1 MFGTNSKLIATTL
14 STFLLLAGAVSGPV
28 GAQSFRTDNTL
39 KRDSATV
46 SPPAT
51 LDDVAWL
58 VGGWRGTGLGGEA
71 AETWM
76 EPSGGAM
83 PGVFRVVRDGEVVFY
98 EMMALIE
105 HQGSLELRLKHFNA
119 DMTGWED
126 KEEMVTFRL
135 IRVDPDAIYFGS
147 LTFRRHG
154 DDRLQAFVAVRQRD
168 GRLEELAFDFTRVH

>member
-1 MFGTNSKLIATTL
+1 M
-14 STFLLLAGAVSGPV
+14 STPV
-28 GAQSFRTDNTL
+28 GAQSPGTDNTL

-46 SPPAT
+46 SPPASI
-51 LDDVAWL
+51 DDVAWL
-58 VGGWRGTGLGGEA
+58 AGGWRGTGLGGEA

-83 PGVFRVVRDGEVVFY
+83 PGVFRVVRDGQVVFY
-98 EMMALIE
+98 EMMALVE
-105 HQGSLELRLKHFNA
+105 HEGSLELRLKHFNA

-154 DDRLQAFVAVRQRD
+154 HDGLQTFVAVRQRD
-168 GRLEELAFDFTRVH
+168 GRLEELAFEFTRVH

>member
-1 MFGTNSKLIATTL
+1 MFRTTSRLIPTTL
-14 STFLLLAGAVSGPV
+14 STFLLLAGTLSRPA
-28 GAQSFRTDNTL
+28 GAQSPRTDNTL

-51 LDDVAWL
+51 LGDVAWL
-58 VGGWRGTGLGGEA
+58 AGGWRGTGLGGEA

-98 EMMALIE
+98 EMMALVE
-105 HQGSLELRLKHFNA
+105 HEGSLELRLKHFNA

-135 IRVDPDAIYFGS
+135 IRVDPDAIYFGG
-147 LTFRRHG
+147 LTFRRHSHDG
-154 DDRLQAFVAVRQRD
+154 MQAFVAVRQRD
-168 GRLEELAFDFTRVH
+168 GRLEELAFEFTRVH